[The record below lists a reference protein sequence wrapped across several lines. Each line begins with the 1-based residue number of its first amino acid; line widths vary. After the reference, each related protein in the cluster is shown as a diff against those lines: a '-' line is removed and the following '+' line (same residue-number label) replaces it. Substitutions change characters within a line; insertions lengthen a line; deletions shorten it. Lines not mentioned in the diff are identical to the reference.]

1 MRKSLKQVLVNPEIL
16 FKSGMSKVDL
26 HESTGMFFEAGVEE
40 AAKNVSDARKEKLAL
55 WFDHDNDMKTAIL
68 VNYPKAKELIREGT
82 NLKEAITSATVGFI
96 RLGKID
102 ADDKKYLPSQVK
114 WEVKLSAANKSWGPL
129 MYDVALGMAYPD
141 YVVSDRMAV
150 SKYAQNIWNY
160 YLKNRPDVERIFLVD
175 EKKFLDPRTPIQP
188 STRFGFEE
196 LEYALPIDIR
206 EGTLSPEM
214 EQILDKIPPSTV
226 QFLLDLREN
235 YYAGDYK
242 VVPLPKRRTAE
253 YGKLIAGLKIAEK
266 ASRLAGYMPSEAL
279 EDANISKTA
288 IANAII
294 YGIPRA
300 LEAVKALYLDALKKE
315 GLAYAYRLKA
325 PTSAKNGPALA
336 ALIKNGKKLEAMA
349 AAVNRDNAENTLR
362 NAGDD
367 FFWDKLDN

>member
-175 EKKFLDPRTPIQP
+175 EKKFLDPRTPIRP

-196 LEYALPIDIR
+196 LEYALSIDIR

-242 VVPLPKRRTAE
+242 AAPLPKRGTAE
-253 YGKLIAGLKIAEK
+253 YRKLIAGLNIAEK